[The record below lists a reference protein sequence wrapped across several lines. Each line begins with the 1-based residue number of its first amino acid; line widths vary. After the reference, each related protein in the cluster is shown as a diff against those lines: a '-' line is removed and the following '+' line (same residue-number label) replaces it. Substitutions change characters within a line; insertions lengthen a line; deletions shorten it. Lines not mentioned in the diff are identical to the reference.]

1 MDSGDF
7 EILRQL
13 YKAELRYT
21 DQLLGMVLSQLNKS
35 GLREK
40 YGSNCSWDYGEN
52 IGDHGLMDHQYGL
65 FNTLLH
71 VPLIVELP
79 EERTIM
85 DRHGLTE
92 VRDLYS
98 TNTFHWWV
106 ESNKW

>member
-1 MDSGDF
+1 
-7 EILRQL
+7 
-13 YKAELRYT
+13 
-21 DQLLGMVLSQLNKS
+21 
-35 GLREK
+35 
-40 YGSNCSWDYGEN
+40 
-52 IGDHGLMDHQYGL
+52 
-65 FNTLLH
+65 
-71 VPLIVELP
+71 VELP